1 MKILIVSPYF
11 YPENFR
17 VSDFAFRMVARGH
30 EVTVLTGL
38 PNYPKGKFFGK
49 FRIFRRETIDGV
61 KIYRVPIIPR
71 MESTKIGLFFN
82 YLSFLFSGLLFGP
95 ILLCREKPDVIF
107 SVNYSPPTASL
118 IGLLLTKFLKAPMYT
133 WVQDL
138 WPESLSATGSVKVNF
153 VIEVIEKI
161 MLVVYSGSTIVLVQS
176 KAFAEVIKSKG
187 VDEEKIQY
195 FPNWAEDIYSLDQ
208 SSQDRFR
215 DLIPTDKFIIMFAG
229 NLGVAQSLDTV
240 IKAANLT
247 KGSLIHWVFLGDG
260 RKSEWLCNAIAEYAL
275 EDSVSVLGRH
285 PVEDMPAFFNLADAM
300 LVTLKTDPAFGMT
313 IPGKIQSYL
322 KSGKPILS
330 ALDGEGALVIKESGS
345 GFNANS
351 EDFNGLAENA
361 IKMSEM
367 TSLELSVMGA
377 CGQRFY
383 LQNFDAEYLF
393 SKFESFGDSR

>member
-17 VSDFAFRMVARGH
+17 ISDFAFRMVARGH

-38 PNYPKGKFFGK
+38 PNYPKGKFFGR
-49 FRIFRRETIDGV
+49 FRVFRREIIDGV
-61 KIYRVPIIPR
+61 KIYRVPIVPR

-82 YLSFLFSGLLFGP
+82 YLSFLVSGLLFGP
-95 ILLCREKPDVIF
+95 ILLCRAQPDIIF

-138 WPESLSATGSVKVNF
+138 WPESLSATGTVKVNF
-153 VIEVIEKI
+153 VIEVVEKI
-161 MLVVYSGSTIVLVQS
+161 MLVVYSGSAMVLVQS

-208 SSQDRFR
+208 SCQDRFR
-215 DLIPTDKFIIMFAG
+215 DLIPTDKFIIMLAG
-229 NLGVAQSLDTV
+229 NLGVAQSLDTI

-260 RKSEWLCNAIAEYAL
+260 RQSEWLCNAIAEYAL
-275 EDSVSVLGRH
+275 EDSVSVLGRY
-285 PVEDMPAFFNLADAM
+285 PIEDMPAFFNLADAM

-330 ALDGEGALVIKESGS
+330 ALDGEGASVIKESGS

-351 EDFNGLAENA
+351 EDFNGLAKNA

-367 TSLELSVMGA
+367 TSLELSAMGA
-377 CGQRFY
+377 RGQRFY

-393 SKFESFGDSR
+393 SKFESFRDLR